1 MNRNGLVRRFR
12 LRTAGLRAASLAG
25 LIALPLL
32 TQAQEPSPRAP
43 GPEAGPASLL
53 TVYIEALQRNA
64 EYRAQLAATRA
75 VTELDRAVAGKLL
88 PQLGLGASYDY
99 VFENLEGDYYSLPNV
114 DSRENFARGV
124 VGLKLTQALYQPEL
138 WISRDQSE
146 LRLNQSRFELEK
158 AEDQLLLDVVGAYF
172 GVLAAQDAWRLTQA
186 ESLAVE
192 RQLEQVRTRG
202 QAGLALE
209 AEVLAAAA
217 QRSIAYANLI
227 QAESRIDT
235 ARSALDLAAG
245 MRFRDLKTLPEEGMP
260 LERPEP
266 ADPQSW
272 IARAREQNL
281 DVVQAR
287 LSSQLAQLEA
297 EKARSARLPRV
308 DAVGSASYLDL
319 DGGVSGART
328 EEDARIGVNLSLP
341 LYTGGSVSAAIGA
354 ADAAVERA
362 NALVEAAQ
370 GRAER
375 DTRVAFFAL
384 LNSLNKVP
392 ARADAVRAARASEEA
407 TVAGYAAG
415 TRTNA
420 EVLRA
425 VEDRYDAE
433 RTYSAARYDY
443 MLDSLRLKFSAGLLV
458 NGDLS
463 RFDRILRAANASP

>member
-1 MNRNGLVRRFR
+1 MNRNGLVRRSR
-12 LRTAGLRAASLAG
+12 LRISCLSALGLAL
-25 LIALPLL
+25 LPLL
-32 TQAQEPSPRAP
+32 ASAQPAPRDP
-43 GPEAGPASLL
+43 GPAGGPASLI
-53 TVYIEALQRNA
+53 TVYVEALKKNA

-75 VTELDRAVAGKLL
+75 VAELDRVAAGKLL
-88 PQLGLGASYDY
+88 PQLGLGAGYDY
-99 VFENLEGDYYSLPNV
+99 VFENLKGDYYSLPNV
-114 DSRENFARGV
+114 DSREDYGRGI
-124 VGLKLTQALYQPEL
+124 VGIKLTQALYQPEL

-146 LRLNQSRFELEK
+146 LRLNQARFELEK

-186 ESLAVE
+186 EALAVD

-209 AEVLAAAA
+209 ADVLAAAA

-227 QAESRIDT
+227 QAEARIDT
-235 ARSALDLAAG
+235 ARSTLDLTAG
-245 MRFRDLKTLPEEGMP
+245 TRFRELKVLPEGMP
-260 LERPEP
+260 LERPDP

-287 LSSQLAQLEA
+287 VAGQLAQLEA
-297 EKARSARLPRV
+297 DKARSARLPRV

-328 EEDARIGVNLSLP
+328 EEEARIGVNLSLP
-341 LYTGGSVSAAIGA
+341 LYSGGSVSAAIGA
-354 ADAAVERA
+354 ADASVERA
-362 NALVEAAQ
+362 DALVQAAQ
-370 GRAER
+370 ARAER
-375 DTRVAFFAL
+375 DTRVAYFAL

-392 ARADAVRAARASEEA
+392 ARWDAVLAARASEDA

-420 EVLRA
+420 EVLRV

-433 RTYSAARYDY
+433 RTYSAARYEY
-443 MLDSLRLKFSAGLLV
+443 MLDSLRLKFAAGMLV

-463 RFDRILRAANASP
+463 RFDRILRVASPAS